1 MHASRT
7 KRRTDRRP
15 YHQQPP
21 TRLTA
26 ALEQA
31 RLNCPYCVW
40 FLLGFGLLV
49 SMPGLGAVQTPV
61 GALWLWLLLLPLAS
75 ALLRRMLLR

>member
-1 MHASRT
+1 MHVSRT
-7 KRRTDRRP
+7 TRRTARRP
-15 YHQQPP
+15 YRQQPS
-21 TRLTA
+21 THLIA

-40 FLLGFGLLV
+40 FLLGLGLMV

-75 ALLRRMLLR
+75 ALLRRLLLR